1 MRKKNAQLIVV
12 PPDMTTKELI
22 FVELA
27 VVKSSEHLK
36 RKKDVTNF
44 IHAALEGIDK
54 FYEQSESIR
63 YEDVLSLGKHT
74 SGKRIVI
81 SGAPGCGKT
90 TLSRKYCKD
99 LSLGTLPNDY
109 QLIILCHLREVAHH
123 LKENE
128 KLTLNHF
135 LAKYSC
141 DNPSIAQ
148 TLQKSKGKGVLLI
161 LDGYDEISEQM
172 KKSQV
177 MKALLSRDSHYLDEC
192 DLIVTTRPFTCPEVL
207 SGMGHRC
214 LHVEILGFT
223 EEKINLFID
232 NYFSKSR
239 VPNKKM
245 SDQLKERLQSLPS
258 VQGMCRLPVVLKIIC
273 KVQEYLEDEG
283 LPRTM
288 GGIYRLYIK
297 RQLLYASKD
306 LKIADILKIP
316 DHLLP
321 GFSPLCQ
328 VSYDFSKTQKLVLS
342 VEDLGEDLVK
352 HVKRGSIYEL
362 LFAESA
368 DDFDAASPVQLYMFL
383 HKTIQEALAAV
394 HIAKQTK
401 PEQERIWREQFV
413 RPEMVEVWKFYCNF
427 SKLENIDFLSL
438 LQASVDRS
446 DHCFDPIY
454 PDHFFYKTQRP
465 NAFIK
470 ERLRQFAI
478 TKQASDERSH
488 NRNVLL
494 MLSFFEA
501 DSEDLSKHYLP
512 QVISNELT
520 FQISSSYETVVLQYT
535 LQHHDG
541 IRVLKITSPKS
552 IKTHFHLVLP
562 TILLLQSLTELEIS
576 GIELNGKSY
585 CVSVIV
591 FVIWNYREVIRFNDC
606 DNLAHYFVW
615 SFISFPNKINLL
627 SLLWLVLWV
636 HTNI

>member
-1 MRKKNAQLIVV
+1 MIFLDHKYFLVHHFQSLLISFGKMVREKNVQIIVV
-12 PPDMTTKELI
+12 PPDMTTEEVM

-27 VVKSSEHLK
+27 VVKSSAHLK

-44 IHAALEGIDK
+44 IHAAREGIDK

-63 YEDVLSLGKHT
+63 YEDVLSLGKHG
-74 SGKRIVI
+74 SGKIVI

-99 LSLGTLPNDY
+99 LSSGTLPNDY
-109 QLIILCHLREVAHH
+109 QLVILCHLRELSHH

-128 KLTLNHF
+128 ELTLNHF

-141 DNPSIAQ
+141 NDPSIAV
-148 TLQKSKGKGVLLI
+148 TLQKSKDKGVLLI

-172 KKSQV
+172 KKSKV
-177 MKALLSRDSHYLDEC
+177 MNDLLSPDSHYLNEC

-207 SGMGHRC
+207 SGMGHHC

-245 SDQLKERLQSLPS
+245 SDHLKERLQSLPS

-273 KVQEYLEDEG
+273 KVQGYLEDEG

-297 RQLLYASKD
+297 RQLLLNASKD

-328 VSYDFSKTQKLVLS
+328 VSYRFSKTQKLVLS

-383 HKTIQEALAAV
+383 HKTVQEALAAV

-401 PEQERIWREQFV
+401 PKQERIWREQFV

-427 SKLENIDFLSL
+427 TKLENIDFLSL
-438 LQASVDRS
+438 LQASGD
-446 DHCFDPIY
+446 
-454 PDHFFYKTQRP
+454 Q
-465 NAFIK
+465 
-470 ERLRQFAI
+470 
-478 TKQASDERSH
+478 SH

-501 DSEDLSKHYLP
+501 DSEDLSKRYLP

-562 TILLLQSLTELEIS
+562 TILSLQSLTELEIG
-576 GIELNGKSY
+576 GIELNGKSH
-585 CVSVIV
+585 CVSVII

-606 DNLAHYFVW
+606 DDLARYFVW

-627 SLLWLVLWV
+627 RLCCG
-636 HTNI
+636 

>member
-1 MRKKNAQLIVV
+1 MVREKNAQLIVV
-12 PPDMTTKELI
+12 PPDMTSKELM

-36 RKKDVTNF
+36 RKKYVTEF

-54 FYEQSESIR
+54 FFEQSQSIR
-63 YEDVLSLGKHT
+63 YEDVLSPGKHKFYRQST
-74 SGKRIVI
+74 YQNGPSSDKYKFGKRIVI

-99 LSLGTLPNDY
+99 LSSGVLPNDY
-109 QLIILCHLREVAHH
+109 QLVILCHLREVSHH

-128 KLTLNHF
+128 ELTLNHF
-135 LAKYSC
+135 LAKYSR
-141 DNPSIAQ
+141 DDPSIAV

-161 LDGYDEISEQM
+161 LDGYDEISERM
-172 KKSQV
+172 KKGKV
-177 MKALLSRDSHYLDEC
+177 MKDLLSPDSHYLDEC

-207 SGMGHRC
+207 SGMGHHC

-223 EEKINLFID
+223 EEKIFLFIE

-297 RQLLYASKD
+297 RQLLHASKD

-328 VSYDFSKTQKLVLS
+328 VSYDFSLTQKLVLS
-342 VEDLGEDLVK
+342 VEDLGENLVK
-352 HVKRGSIYEL
+352 QVKRGSIYEL
-362 LFAESA
+362 LFAESV

-394 HIAKQTK
+394 HVAKQTK
-401 PEQERIWREQFV
+401 SDQERIWREQFG

-427 SKLENIDFLSL
+427 TKLENIDFLSL
-438 LQASVDRS
+438 LQASDG
-446 DHCFDPIY
+446 
-454 PDHFFYKTQRP
+454 
-465 NAFIK
+465 
-470 ERLRQFAI
+470 
-478 TKQASDERSH
+478 

-501 DSEDLSKHYLP
+501 DNEDLSKRYLP
-512 QVISNELT
+512 QVISDELI
-520 FQISSSYETVVLQYT
+520 FQISSAYETVVLQYT

-552 IKTHFHLVLP
+552 INIHFHLVLP
-562 TILLLQSLTELEIS
+562 TILSLQSLTELEIS
-576 GIELNGKSY
+576 GIELNGKPY

-591 FVIWNYREVIRFNDC
+591 FVMWNYREVIRFNNC
-606 DNLAHYFVW
+606 DDLAHYFVW

-627 SLLWLVLWV
+627 HLCYG
-636 HTNI
+636 

>member
-12 PPDMTTKELI
+12 PPDMTTKELM

-27 VVKSSEHLK
+27 VVKSSEHFK

-63 YEDVLSLGKHT
+63 YEDVLSLGKHG

-99 LSLGTLPNDY
+99 LSLGVLPNDY
-109 QLIILCHLREVAHH
+109 QLVILCHLREVSHH

-128 KLTLNHF
+128 ELELNDFLT
-135 LAKYSC
+135 KYSRQC
-141 DNPSIAQ
+141 DDPSIAV

-177 MKALLSRDSHYLDEC
+177 MNDLLSPDSHYLNEC

-207 SGMGHRC
+207 SGMRHRC

-232 NYFSKSR
+232 NYFNKSR

-297 RQLLYASKD
+297 RQLLLNASKD

-328 VSYDFSKTQKLVLS
+328 VSYRFSKTQKLLLS
-342 VEDLGEDLVK
+342 LEDLGEDLVK
-352 HVKRGSIYEL
+352 HVKCGSIYEL

-394 HIAKQTK
+394 HVAKQTK
-401 PEQERIWREQFV
+401 PEQERIWREQLG
-413 RPEMVEVWKFYCNF
+413 RPEMVEVWEFYCNF

-438 LQASVDRS
+438 LQANDDQS
-446 DHCFDPIY
+446 DHYFDPTY
-454 PDHFFYKTQRP
+454 PDHYFDPTYPDHSSKRAGFDQ
-465 NAFIK
+465 
-470 ERLRQFAI
+470 
-478 TKQASDERSH
+478 SH

-501 DSEDLSKHYLP
+501 DSEDLSKRYLP
-512 QVISNELT
+512 QVISDELT

-562 TILLLQSLTELEIS
+562 TILSLQSLTELEIS
-576 GIELNGKSY
+576 GIELNGKSH

-606 DNLAHYFVW
+606 DDLARYFVW

-627 SLLWLVLWV
+627 HLCYG
-636 HTNI
+636 

>member
-1 MRKKNAQLIVV
+1 MVRDKNAQLIVV
-12 PPDMTTKELI
+12 PPNLTTKELM

-63 YEDVLSLGKHT
+63 YEDVLSLGKYG

-90 TLSRKYCKD
+90 TLSRKFCKD
-99 LSLGTLPNDY
+99 LSSGTLSNDY
-109 QLIILCHLREVAHH
+109 QLVILCHLREVSHH

-128 KLTLNHF
+128 KLKLNHF

-141 DNPSIAQ
+141 DDPSIAQ
-148 TLQKSKGKGVLLI
+148 ALQKSKGKGLLLI

-172 KKSQV
+172 KKSKV
-177 MKALLSRDSHYLDEC
+177 MNDLLSPYSHYLNEC

-207 SGMGHRC
+207 SGMRHHC

-273 KVQEYLEDEG
+273 YVQEYLEDKG

-297 RQLLYASKD
+297 RQLLHASKD

-328 VSYDFSKTQKLVLS
+328 VSYDYSKTQKLVLS

-401 PEQERIWREQFV
+401 PDQERIWRKQLG
-413 RPEMVEVWKFYCNF
+413 RLEMAEVWKFYCNF
-427 SKLENIDFLSL
+427 SKLEKIDFLSL
-438 LQASVDRS
+438 LQAGDDQSG
-446 DHCFDPIY
+446 
-454 PDHFFYKTQRP
+454 
-465 NAFIK
+465 
-470 ERLRQFAI
+470 
-478 TKQASDERSH
+478 

-501 DSEDLSKHYLP
+501 DNEDLSKRYLP
-512 QVISNELT
+512 QVISDELT
-520 FQISSSYETVVLQYT
+520 FRISSSYETVVLQYT
-535 LQHHDG
+535 LQHHDS
-541 IRVLKITSPKS
+541 IHVLKIMSFKS
-552 IKTHFHLVLP
+552 MKTHFHLVLP
-562 TILLLQSLTELEIS
+562 TILSLQSLTELEIS
-576 GIELNGKSY
+576 GIKLNGKSH

-591 FVIWNYREVIRFNDC
+591 FVIWNYREVIKFNDC
-606 DNLAHYFVW
+606 DDLARYFVW

-627 SLLWLVLWV
+627 RLCYG
-636 HTNI
+636 

>member
-1 MRKKNAQLIVV
+1 MVRKKNAQLIVV
-12 PPDMTTKELI
+12 PPDMTTKELMFI
-22 FVELA
+22 ELA

-63 YEDVLSLGKHT
+63 YEDVLSPGKHG

-90 TLSRKYCKD
+90 TLSRKFCKD
-99 LSLGTLPNDY
+99 LSSGTLSNDY
-109 QLIILCHLREVAHH
+109 QLVILCHLREVSHH

-128 KLTLNHF
+128 ELKLNHF

-141 DNPSIAQ
+141 DDPSIAA

-172 KKSQV
+172 KKSKV
-177 MKALLSRDSHYLDEC
+177 MNDLLSPYTFYLDEC

-207 SGMGHRC
+207 SGMGHHC

-223 EEKINLFID
+223 EKKINLFID
-232 NYFSKSR
+232 YYFSKSR
-239 VPNKKM
+239 VPNKIM

-273 KVQEYLEDEG
+273 KVQEYLEDQG

-297 RQLLYASKD
+297 RQLLNASKD

-401 PEQERIWREQFV
+401 PDQERIWRKQL
-413 RPEMVEVWKFYCNF
+413 RRLEMAEVWKFYCNF
-427 SKLENIDFLSL
+427 TKLENIDFLSL
-438 LQASVDRS
+438 LQAGDDQSG
-446 DHCFDPIY
+446 
-454 PDHFFYKTQRP
+454 
-465 NAFIK
+465 
-470 ERLRQFAI
+470 
-478 TKQASDERSH
+478 

-501 DSEDLSKHYLP
+501 DNEDLSKRYLP
-512 QVISNELT
+512 KVISDKLT
-520 FQISSSYETVVLQYT
+520 FQISSAYETVVLQYT
-535 LQHHDG
+535 LQRHDG

-562 TILLLQSLTELEIS
+562 TIMSLQSLTELEIS
-576 GIELNGKSY
+576 GIELNGKSHY
-585 CVSVIV
+585 VSVIV

-606 DNLAHYFVW
+606 DDLACYFVG
-615 SFISFPNKINLL
+615 LL
-627 SLLWLVLWV
+627 F
-636 HTNI
+636 HFQIK